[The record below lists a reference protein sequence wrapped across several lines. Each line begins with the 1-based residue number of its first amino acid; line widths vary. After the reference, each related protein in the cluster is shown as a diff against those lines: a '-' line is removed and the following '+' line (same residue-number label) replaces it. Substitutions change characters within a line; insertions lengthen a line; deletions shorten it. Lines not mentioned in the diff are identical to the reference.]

1 MEPHV
6 AVLVGFPILGLLGM
20 AAYAYHD
27 APKYSMNP
35 TKWAIVSFVIPF
47 FGFFAY
53 LFERD
58 GRRPDTGR
66 RDEMFADGPFEIH
79 KSRAEDAPLTSAP
92 DEEQHEETADE
103 GDEWP
108 GKP

>member
-58 GRRPDTGR
+58 ERRPDTGR
-66 RDEMFADGPFEIH
+66 RDEMF
-79 KSRAEDAPLTSAP
+79 AEDAPLTSAP